1 MISEWFLIGGLIAI
15 TLCTFFNILTRNS
28 EVGPIIAFL
37 LLIGIIV
44 KSYFDKRKV
53 TKK

>member
-15 TLCTFFNILTRNS
+15 TLCTFFNVLTRNS

-37 LLIGIIV
+37 LSVIMTGLAWV
-44 KSYFDKRKV
+44 VLSLF
-53 TKK
+53 